1 MRNKT
6 IAVVVIALMLGTAC
20 SVPEERTAAEES
32 RQIQDDTLGRAF
44 DAVPAEPPGSF
55 PARHAINTSME
66 ETARPGEWYTYSLNF
81 DGKPIFYVVSEFA
94 PMSLCDSISATDY
107 VEARRGDPDV
117 VRRAPSLDGIYRAGS
132 DCRTFQV
139 MTTSGNYVRFNP
151 GNTPWISTRQPL
163 RLETDPLLLDF
174 SSG

>member
-1 MRNKT
+1 MKKT
-6 IAVVVIALMLGTAC
+6 ATVAVIVLMLGAAC
-20 SVPEERTAAEES
+20 SVAERTAAEES
-32 RQIQDDTLGRAF
+32 RRVQDDTLTRAF
-44 DAVPAEPPGSF
+44 DAVPAQPPGSF
-55 PARHAINTSME
+55 PAREAINASME

-81 DGKPIFYVVSEFA
+81 DGEPIFYVVSEFA

-107 VEARRGDPDV
+107 VEERTGDPDV

-132 DCRTFQV
+132 DCRTFQA

-163 RLETDPLLLDF
+163 RLETDPLQLEF
-174 SSG
+174 NAR